1 MFNYLNVI
9 QLIIISINMFTGL
22 MRAGLT
28 ITRKKNPID
37 NYIFLMFF
45 FAILTLTAEI
55 INMFL
60 CKQTVDMHLVCVG
73 TWITFSL
80 TLQQSLAFMAILQF
94 LTFFLLQTQ
103 SKEFLDEMKKSQNQ
117 FIFFAILAPILLNLL
132 NLFVHDSQYRIFYPP
147 NNRFQVIDLFASLTF
162 LLIIISIFTGLSIKM
177 LRTSSQDLTIQ
188 FRKNFIKTLKV
199 ALFTQ
204 LICYTPFLLIVIAAQ
219 FTNSLNLYYN
229 IFLALINTQILQYNY
244 LFGLNPYIQKI
255 QVLKMSKL
263 LGIAASD
270 IEESEQY
277 SYAHTQTQTF
287 TETQLTNNVRI
298 SATPSKVAE
307 MAISRDSCNI
317 KSQTQKQPKIL
328 GSEKQKLTT
337 VEMKQKAK
345 TLVSN

>member
-1 MFNYLNVI
+1 MLNYLNVI
-9 QLIIISINMFTGL
+9 QLIIMSINMFTGL
-22 MRAGLT
+22 IRAGLT

-37 NYIFLMFF
+37 NFIFLMYF

-55 INMFL
+55 INLFL
-60 CKQTVDMHLVCVG
+60 CKETFDIHPICVG

-103 SKEFLDEMKKSQNQ
+103 TKEFLDEMKKSQKQ
-117 FIFFAILAPILLNLL
+117 FVFFAIIVPIIFNLL
-132 NLFVHDSQYRIFYPP
+132 NLFVYDSYYRIFYPP
-147 NNRFQVIDLFASLTF
+147 NNRFQVIVLFAPLTF
-162 LLIIISIFTGLSIKM
+162 ILIIISIFTGLSIKM
-177 LRTSSQDLTIQ
+177 LRIAQDFTIQ
-188 FRKNFIKTLKV
+188 FRQNFIKTLKV

-219 FTNSLNLYYN
+219 FTNSLNVYYN
-229 IFLALINTQILQYNY
+229 ILLALINTQILQYNY

-255 QVLKMSKL
+255 QVYKMSKL

-287 TETQLTNNVRI
+287 TETQLTNNIRI
-298 SATPSKVAE
+298 SGTPSKVAE
-307 MAISRDSCNI
+307 MAISRDSSNI
-317 KSQTQKQPKIL
+317 KSETQKQPKVF
-328 GSEKQKLTT
+328 GSEKQK
-337 VEMKQKAK
+337 VNIMEMKQKAK
-345 TLVSN
+345 TYVPN

>member
-1 MFNYLNVI
+1 MLNYLNVI
-9 QLIIISINMFTGL
+9 QLIIMSINMFTGL
-22 MRAGLT
+22 IRAGLT

-37 NYIFLMFF
+37 NFIFLMYF

-55 INMFL
+55 INLFL
-60 CKQTVDMHLVCVG
+60 CKETFDIHPICVG

-103 SKEFLDEMKKSQNQ
+103 TKEFLDEMKKSQKQ
-117 FIFFAILAPILLNLL
+117 FVFFAIIVPIIFNLL
-132 NLFVHDSQYRIFYPP
+132 NLFVYDSYYRIFYPP
-147 NNRFQVIDLFASLTF
+147 NNRFQVIVLFAPLTF
-162 LLIIISIFTGLSIKM
+162 ILIVISIFTGLSIKM
-177 LRTSSQDLTIQ
+177 LRIAQDFTIQ
-188 FRKNFIKTLKV
+188 FRQNFIKTLKV

-219 FTNSLNLYYN
+219 FTNSLNVYYN
-229 IFLALINTQILQYNY
+229 ILLALINTQILQYNY

-255 QVLKMSKL
+255 QVYKMSKL

-287 TETQLTNNVRI
+287 TETQLTNNIRI
-298 SATPSKVAE
+298 SGTPSKVAE
-307 MAISRDSCNI
+307 MAISRDSSNI
-317 KSQTQKQPKIL
+317 KSETQKQPKVF
-328 GSEKQKLTT
+328 GSEKQK
-337 VEMKQKAK
+337 VNIMEMKQKAK
-345 TLVSN
+345 TYVPN

>member
-55 INMFL
+55 INLFL
-60 CKQTVDMHLVCVG
+60 CKQTVEMHLVCVG

-117 FIFFAILAPILLNLL
+117 FIFFAILAPIIFNLL

-147 NNRFQVIDLFASLTF
+147 NNRFQVIVLFAPLTF

-177 LRTSSQDLTIQ
+177 LRTQEFLRFNNTISQKFHQNTQSSIIHPIDMLYPVFIDCDCSSIHKLTQFLLQYPLGVNQHPDITIQ
-188 FRKNFIKTLKV
+188 LFIWPQSLHTKDLGFKDVKIVGHCVRLILKKV
-199 ALFTQ
+199 
-204 LICYTPFLLIVIAAQ
+204 
-219 FTNSLNLYYN
+219 NN
-229 IFLALINTQILQYNY
+229 IPMPI
-244 LFGLNPYIQKI
+244 
-255 QVLKMSKL
+255 
-263 LGIAASD
+263 
-270 IEESEQY
+270 
-277 SYAHTQTQTF
+277 
-287 TETQLTNNVRI
+287 
-298 SATPSKVAE
+298 
-307 MAISRDSCNI
+307 
-317 KSQTQKQPKIL
+317 PKPRH
-328 GSEKQKLTT
+328 SQKLSQPTML
-337 VEMKQKAK
+337 EFQLLHQKWQKWQSLEIHA
-345 TLVSN
+345 TLNHKRKSNLKYQDPRSKNQQQWK